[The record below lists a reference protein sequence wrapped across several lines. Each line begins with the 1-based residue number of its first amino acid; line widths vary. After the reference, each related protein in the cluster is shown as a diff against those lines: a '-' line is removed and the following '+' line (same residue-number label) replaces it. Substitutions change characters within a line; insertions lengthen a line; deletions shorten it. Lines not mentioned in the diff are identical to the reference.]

1 MVNSGE
7 DQSKGL
13 SDGKMY
19 LISNWAVF
27 DLCTALITTG
37 LAWDFHGIFFKAVT
51 IPAGEHR
58 IKLCSSQFCFTQLL
72 DFIPEKNMQYFDL
85 IVILSSDYD

>member
-1 MVNSGE
+1 MLQGQYALLDAVKMVNSGE

-37 LAWDFHGIFFKAVT
+37 LAWDFYGIFFKAVT
-51 IPAGEHR
+51 IPAWEHR
-58 IKLCSSQFCFTQLL
+58 IKLYSSHLRLTELL
-72 DFIPEKNMQYFDL
+72 DFIA
-85 IVILSSDYD
+85 